1 MNLPIIQ
8 SILFG
13 ALFPSVVIV
22 KQKING
28 QWVEVPADLSRV
40 DYNGDPD
47 DISMITKYDSFEEDP
62 DDLVNFPQLRT
73 RYLLNYP
80 ALSRAFST
88 LPSTL
93 HDLEKLCIKNL
104 SPYIVF
110 DFESE
115 RPINIGE
122 VAPSDYTPIT
132 KYNYPVVFQLVNYI
146 PQHPFAR
153 FYMNAIRAEMER
165 IKLALLDYA
174 QNSQSNILTKN
185 EVENTLSL
193 MRYYATE
200 AMGKRGEYIWFSFE
214 PFHQVEKAELDQRS
228 YEFNIFPLLQ
238 QYLIQTHLEIEIL
251 FQPILQKDIEQD
263 FDDLMFDYF
272 KQYPQ
277 ESLKARLQSAMLL
290 YQAQHYI
297 EENDI
302 NALESLHPELV
313 RLYPS
318 NSDNPTFL
326 TVFKA
331 VENAI
336 FLGDNT
342 DIQQLVDEK
351 FCKTQFREKKKTLEE
366 EINALT
372 NPREIQ
378 PILEDEL
385 DQLDLFAD
393 NNIQLQSIP
402 RRLRSWLTDRL
413 ESTKQNL
420 GNIFIPAS
428 KDSAHQSQGKAPISE
443 IPLSKQLKIAKT
455 HLNFFT
461 GQNLQNEK
469 IMSDD
474 DYNSLLQYVTS
485 FLTMKVVPVVTNR
498 IRTNISQDYLRYTF
512 YRIYKDLHLKQP
524 PRDSWVS
531 LLHAIFLQFDNTTES
546 TTSKKFSKKPDLY
559 DSDIKR
565 ISATQS

>member
-1 MNLPIIQ
+1 MKLPIIQ
-8 SILFG
+8 SIVFG
-13 ALFPSVVIV
+13 SLKPKICLLR
-22 KQKING
+22 QEING
-28 QWVEVPADLSRV
+28 NMVDVPYQASELWNISERMNVFPVFFDGVDEYGSPVLHPLERPEEELDFQDLA
-40 DYNGDPD
+40 N
-47 DISMITKYDSFEEDP
+47 M
-62 DDLVNFPQLRT
+62 
-73 RYLLNYP
+73 
-80 ALSRAFST
+80 FSK

-93 HDLEKLCIKNL
+93 SELESLCIRGLSGYVPFEYERYRPVNL
-104 SPYIVF
+104 SKAAPFIYTSI
-110 DFESE
+110 SE
-115 RPINIGE
+115 NYFH
-122 VAPSDYTPIT
+122 VDYRLF
-132 KYNYPVVFQLVNYI
+132 NYS
-146 PQHPFAR
+146 PQHPFAK
-153 FYMNAIRAEMER
+153 FYLNIIHAEMER
-165 IKLALLDYA
+165 IKLYLLNFA
-174 QNSQSNILTKN
+174 EITQSDIATKS
-185 EVENTLSL
+185 EVEDILSL
-193 MRYYATE
+193 LQYYSE
-200 AMGKRGEYIWFSFE
+200 AVTGK
-214 PFHQVEKAELDQRS
+214 QVECTVFSVGRFREISSSELEQRTRD
-228 YEFNIFPLLQ
+228 FNIFPLLQ
-238 QYLIQTHLEIEIL
+238 QYLVKTYIEIEIL
-251 FQPILQKDIEQD
+251 FQPILKRNIEQD
-263 FDDLMFDYF
+263 FDDVVYKCI
-272 KQYPQ
+272 KQYPPAL
-277 ESLKARLQSAMLL
+277 LKLRLQAAILI
-290 YQAQHYI
+290 QKAQQYI
-297 EENDI
+297 ASNEI
-302 NALESLHPELV
+302 NALSFYHPDLV
-313 RLYPS
+313 RIYPA
-318 NSDNPTFL
+318 NTDNQSFL
-326 TVFKA
+326 EVFKA

-342 DIQQLVDEK
+342 DIQQLVDDK
-351 FCKTQFREKKKTLEE
+351 FCKAKYREKWMAKQE

>member
-1 MNLPIIQ
+1 MKLPIIQ
-8 SILFG
+8 SIVFG
-13 ALFPSVVIV
+13 SLKPKICLLR
-22 KQKING
+22 QEING
-28 QWVEVPADLSRV
+28 NIVDVPYQASELWNISERMNVFPVFFDGVDEYGSPVLHPLERPEEELDFQDLA
-40 DYNGDPD
+40 N
-47 DISMITKYDSFEEDP
+47 I
-62 DDLVNFPQLRT
+62 
-73 RYLLNYP
+73 
-80 ALSRAFST
+80 FSK

-93 HDLEKLCIKNL
+93 SELESLCIRGLSGYVPFEYENYRPVNL
-104 SPYIVF
+104 SKAAPFTYTSI
-110 DFESE
+110 SE
-115 RPINIGE
+115 NYFH
-122 VAPSDYTPIT
+122 VDYRLF
-132 KYNYPVVFQLVNYI
+132 NYS
-146 PQHPFAR
+146 PQHPFAK
-153 FYMNAIRAEMER
+153 FYLNIIHAEMER
-165 IKLALLDYA
+165 IKLYLLNFA
-174 QNSQSNILTKN
+174 EITQSDIATKS
-185 EVENTLSL
+185 EVEDILSL
-193 MRYYATE
+193 LQYYSAEVT
-200 AMGKRGEYIWFSFE
+200 GK
-214 PFHQVEKAELDQRS
+214 QVECTVFSVGRFREISSSELEQRTRD
-228 YEFNIFPLLQ
+228 FNIFPLLQ
-238 QYLIQTHLEIEIL
+238 QYLVKTYIEIEIL
-251 FQPILQKDIEQD
+251 FQPILKRNIEQD
-263 FDDLMFDYF
+263 FDDLMYDCF
-272 KQYPQ
+272 KQYPDNLCK
-277 ESLKARLQSAMLL
+277 SRLQAAILTND
-290 YQAQHYI
+290 AQHLI
-297 EENDI
+297 QMNDI
-302 NALESLHPELV
+302 AALTSLHPELV
-313 RLYPS
+313 SIYPS
-318 NSDNPTFL
+318 NSDNQAFME
-326 TVFKA
+326 VFKA

-336 FLGDNT
+336 YLGDNN
-342 DIQQLVDEK
+342 DIHQLIDDK
-351 FCKTQFREKKKTLEE
+351 FCRAKYREKWMAKQE

-413 ESTKQNL
+413 ETTKQNL

-485 FLTMKVVPVVTNR
+485 FLTEKAVPVVTNQ

>member
-1 MNLPIIQ
+1 MKLPIIQ
-8 SILFG
+8 SIVFG
-13 ALFPSVVIV
+13 SLKPKICLLR
-22 KQKING
+22 QEING
-28 QWVEVPADLSRV
+28 NMVDVPYQASELWNISEKMNVFPVFFDGVDEYGSPVLHPLERPEEELDFQDLA
-40 DYNGDPD
+40 N
-47 DISMITKYDSFEEDP
+47 M
-62 DDLVNFPQLRT
+62 
-73 RYLLNYP
+73 
-80 ALSRAFST
+80 FSK

-93 HDLEKLCIKNL
+93 SELESLCIRGLSGYVPFEYERYRPVNL
-104 SPYIVF
+104 SKAAPFTYTSI
-110 DFESE
+110 SE
-115 RPINIGE
+115 NYFH
-122 VAPSDYTPIT
+122 VDYRLF
-132 KYNYPVVFQLVNYI
+132 NYS
-146 PQHPFAR
+146 PQHPFAK
-153 FYMNAIRAEMER
+153 FYLNIIHAEMER
-165 IKLALLDYA
+165 IKLYLLNFA
-174 QNSQSNILTKN
+174 EITQSDIATKS
-185 EVENTLSL
+185 EVEDILSL
-193 MRYYATE
+193 LQYYSE
-200 AMGKRGEYIWFSFE
+200 AVTGK
-214 PFHQVEKAELDQRS
+214 QVECTVFSVGRFREISSSELEQRTRD
-228 YEFNIFPLLQ
+228 FNIFPLLQ
-238 QYLIQTHLEIEIL
+238 QYLVKTYIEIEIL
-251 FQPILQKDIEQD
+251 FQPILKRNIEQD
-263 FDDLMFDYF
+263 FDDVVYKCI
-272 KQYPQ
+272 KQYPPAL
-277 ESLKARLQSAMLL
+277 LKLRLQAAILI
-290 YQAQHYI
+290 QKAQQYLASN
-297 EENDI
+297 EI
-302 NALESLHPELV
+302 NALSFYYPDLV
-313 RLYPS
+313 RIYPA
-318 NSDNPTFL
+318 NTDNQSFL
-326 TVFKA
+326 EVFKA

-342 DIQQLVDEK
+342 DIQQLVDDK
-351 FCKTQFREKKKTLEE
+351 FCKAKYREKWMAKQE

-428 KDSAHQSQGKAPISE
+428 KDSAHQSQGKAPISK

-565 ISATQS
+565 ISATQ

>member
-1 MNLPIIQ
+1 MKLPIIQ
-8 SILFG
+8 SIVFG
-13 ALFPSVVIV
+13 SLKPKICLLR
-22 KQKING
+22 QEING
-28 QWVEVPADLSRV
+28 NMVDVPYQASELWNISERMNVFPVFFDGVDEYGSPVLHPLERPEEELDFQDLA
-40 DYNGDPD
+40 N
-47 DISMITKYDSFEEDP
+47 M
-62 DDLVNFPQLRT
+62 
-73 RYLLNYP
+73 
-80 ALSRAFST
+80 FSK

-93 HDLEKLCIKNL
+93 SELESLCIRGLSGYVPFEYERYRPVNL
-104 SPYIVF
+104 SKAAPFIYTSI
-110 DFESE
+110 SE
-115 RPINIGE
+115 NYFH
-122 VAPSDYTPIT
+122 VDYRLF
-132 KYNYPVVFQLVNYI
+132 NYS
-146 PQHPFAR
+146 PQHPFAK
-153 FYMNAIRAEMER
+153 FYLNIIHAEMER
-165 IKLALLDYA
+165 IKLYLLNFA
-174 QNSQSNILTKN
+174 EITQSDIATKS
-185 EVENTLSL
+185 EVEDILSL
-193 MRYYATE
+193 LQYYSE
-200 AMGKRGEYIWFSFE
+200 AVTGK
-214 PFHQVEKAELDQRS
+214 QVECTVFSVGRFREISSSELEQRTRD
-228 YEFNIFPLLQ
+228 FNIFPLLQ
-238 QYLIQTHLEIEIL
+238 QYLVKTYIEIEIL
-251 FQPILQKDIEQD
+251 FQPILKRNIEQD
-263 FDDLMFDYF
+263 FDDVVYKCI
-272 KQYPQ
+272 KQYPPAL
-277 ESLKARLQSAMLL
+277 LKLRLQAAILI
-290 YQAQHYI
+290 QKAQQYI
-297 EENDI
+297 ASNEI
-302 NALESLHPELV
+302 NALSFYHPDLV
-313 RLYPS
+313 RIYPA
-318 NSDNPTFL
+318 NTDNQSFL
-326 TVFKA
+326 EVFKA

-342 DIQQLVDEK
+342 DIQQLVDDK
-351 FCKTQFREKKKTLEE
+351 FCKAKYREKWMAKQE

-402 RRLRSWLTDRL
+402 RRLRCWLTDRL

>member
-1 MNLPIIQ
+1 MKLPIIQ
-8 SILFG
+8 SIVFG
-13 ALFPSVVIV
+13 SLKPKICLLR
-22 KQKING
+22 QEING
-28 QWVEVPADLSRV
+28 NMVDVPYQASELWNISERMNVFPVFFDGVDEYGSPVLHPLERPEEELDFQDLA
-40 DYNGDPD
+40 N
-47 DISMITKYDSFEEDP
+47 M
-62 DDLVNFPQLRT
+62 
-73 RYLLNYP
+73 
-80 ALSRAFST
+80 FSK

-93 HDLEKLCIKNL
+93 SELESLCIRGLSGYVPFEYERYRPVNL
-104 SPYIVF
+104 SKAAPFIYTSI
-110 DFESE
+110 SE
-115 RPINIGE
+115 NYFH
-122 VAPSDYTPIT
+122 VDYRLF
-132 KYNYPVVFQLVNYI
+132 NYS
-146 PQHPFAR
+146 PQHPFAK
-153 FYMNAIRAEMER
+153 FYLNIIHAEMER
-165 IKLALLDYA
+165 IKLYLLNFA
-174 QNSQSNILTKN
+174 EITQSDIATKS
-185 EVENTLSL
+185 EVEDILSL
-193 MRYYATE
+193 LQYYSE
-200 AMGKRGEYIWFSFE
+200 AVTGK
-214 PFHQVEKAELDQRS
+214 QVECTVFSVGRFREISSSELEQRTRD
-228 YEFNIFPLLQ
+228 FNIFPLLQ
-238 QYLIQTHLEIEIL
+238 QYLVKTYIEIEIL
-251 FQPILQKDIEQD
+251 FQPILKRNIEQD
-263 FDDLMFDYF
+263 FDDVVYKCI
-272 KQYPQ
+272 KQYPPAL
-277 ESLKARLQSAMLL
+277 LKLRLQAAILI
-290 YQAQHYI
+290 QKAQQYI
-297 EENDI
+297 ASNEI
-302 NALESLHPELV
+302 NALSFYHPDLV
-313 RLYPS
+313 RIYPA
-318 NSDNPTFL
+318 NTDNQSFL
-326 TVFKA
+326 EVFKA

-342 DIQQLVDEK
+342 DIQQLVDDK
-351 FCKTQFREKKKTLEE
+351 FCKAKYREKWMAKQE

-461 GQNLQNEK
+461 GQNKKKKK

>member
-1 MNLPIIQ
+1 MKLPIIQ
-8 SILFG
+8 SIVFG
-13 ALFPSVVIV
+13 SLKPKICLLR
-22 KQKING
+22 QEING
-28 QWVEVPADLSRV
+28 NMVDVPYQASELWNISEKMNVFPVFFDGVDEYGSPVLHPLERPEEELDFQDLA
-40 DYNGDPD
+40 N
-47 DISMITKYDSFEEDP
+47 M
-62 DDLVNFPQLRT
+62 
-73 RYLLNYP
+73 
-80 ALSRAFST
+80 FSK

-93 HDLEKLCIKNL
+93 SELESLCIRGLSGYVPFEYERYRPVNL
-104 SPYIVF
+104 SKAAPFIYTSI
-110 DFESE
+110 SE
-115 RPINIGE
+115 NYFH
-122 VAPSDYTPIT
+122 VDYRLF
-132 KYNYPVVFQLVNYI
+132 NYS
-146 PQHPFAR
+146 PQHPFAK
-153 FYMNAIRAEMER
+153 FYLNIIHAEMER
-165 IKLALLDYA
+165 IKLYLLNFA
-174 QNSQSNILTKN
+174 EITQSDIATKS
-185 EVENTLSL
+185 EVEDILSL
-193 MRYYATE
+193 LQYYSE
-200 AMGKRGEYIWFSFE
+200 AVTGK
-214 PFHQVEKAELDQRS
+214 QVECTVFSVGRFREISSSELEQRTRD
-228 YEFNIFPLLQ
+228 FNIFPLLQ
-238 QYLIQTHLEIEIL
+238 QYLVKTYIEIEIL
-251 FQPILQKDIEQD
+251 FQPILKRNIEQD
-263 FDDLMFDYF
+263 FDDVVYKCI
-272 KQYPQ
+272 KQYPPAL
-277 ESLKARLQSAMLL
+277 LKLRLQAAILI
-290 YQAQHYI
+290 QKAQQYI
-297 EENDI
+297 ASNEI
-302 NALESLHPELV
+302 NALSFYHPDLV
-313 RLYPS
+313 RIYPA
-318 NSDNPTFL
+318 NTDNQSFL
-326 TVFKA
+326 EVFKA

-342 DIQQLVDEK
+342 DIQQLVDDK
-351 FCKTQFREKKKTLEE
+351 FCKAKYREKWMAKQE

>member
-1 MNLPIIQ
+1 MKLPIIQ
-8 SILFG
+8 SIVFG
-13 ALFPSVVIV
+13 SLKPKICLLR
-22 KQKING
+22 QEING
-28 QWVEVPADLSRV
+28 NMVDVPYQASELWNISERMNVFPVFFDGVDEYGSPVLHPLERPEEELDFQDLA
-40 DYNGDPD
+40 N
-47 DISMITKYDSFEEDP
+47 M
-62 DDLVNFPQLRT
+62 
-73 RYLLNYP
+73 
-80 ALSRAFST
+80 FSK

-93 HDLEKLCIKNL
+93 SELESLCIRGLSGYVPFEYERYRPVNL
-104 SPYIVF
+104 SKAAPFIYTSI
-110 DFESE
+110 SE
-115 RPINIGE
+115 NYFH
-122 VAPSDYTPIT
+122 VDYRLF
-132 KYNYPVVFQLVNYI
+132 NYS
-146 PQHPFAR
+146 PQHPFAK
-153 FYMNAIRAEMER
+153 FYLNIIHAEMER
-165 IKLALLDYA
+165 IKLYLLNFA
-174 QNSQSNILTKN
+174 EITQSDIATKS
-185 EVENTLSL
+185 EVEDILSL
-193 MRYYATE
+193 LQYYSE
-200 AMGKRGEYIWFSFE
+200 AVTGK
-214 PFHQVEKAELDQRS
+214 QVECTVFSVGRFREISSSELEQRTRD
-228 YEFNIFPLLQ
+228 FNIFPLLQ
-238 QYLIQTHLEIEIL
+238 QYLVKTYIEIEIL
-251 FQPILQKDIEQD
+251 FQPILKRNIEQD
-263 FDDLMFDYF
+263 FDDVVYKCI
-272 KQYPQ
+272 KQYPPAL
-277 ESLKARLQSAMLL
+277 LKLRLQAAILI
-290 YQAQHYI
+290 QKAQQYLASN
-297 EENDI
+297 EI
-302 NALESLHPELV
+302 NALSFYYPDLV
-313 RLYPS
+313 RIYPA
-318 NSDNPTFL
+318 NTDNQSFL
-326 TVFKA
+326 EVFKA

-342 DIQQLVDEK
+342 DIQQLVDDK
-351 FCKTQFREKKKTLEE
+351 FCKAKYREKWMAKQE

-428 KDSAHQSQGKAPISE
+428 KDSAHQSQGKAPISK

-565 ISATQS
+565 ISATQ